1 MRLPLLMA
9 AILSVSVSA
18 SAEPILYTFTAS
30 LTVSKRNADIPQQP
44 LSAFDDAFWFPTL
57 HDGQTYAADGWRNA
71 TRRCSR
77 SVDLAWLVRTWFLFT
92 WGCGHFRLTARWG
105 SSQEMR
111 RSPRPATQGPS
122 RHEPRRKIGGL

>member
-57 HDGQTYAADGWRNA
+57 HDGQTYAADGWIECDPSLFEVGGPGLVGPDMVFVHLGLWTFSIDSSLGFVA
-71 TRRCSR
+71 G
-77 SVDLAWLVRTWFLFT
+77 DAPLAPAGDTGALAPRTS
-92 WGCGHFRLTARWG
+92 A
-105 SSQEMR
+105 
-111 RSPRPATQGPS
+111 
-122 RHEPRRKIGGL
+122 